1 MFPYPSGSKLHA
13 GHYYNYSIV
22 DSYCNMERYFGIKV
36 FQPFGFD
43 GHGLPA
49 ENAAR
54 LIGSDPETVT
64 KGNIS
69 AFIEQ
74 MKQMNTK
81 YDILLST
88 TDASYV
94 KWTQWLFTQLYERGL
109 AYKKLGIVNWCDSCE
124 TVLAN
129 EQCKDGKCDR
139 CGSSTVSKELD
150 QWYFRITDYKD
161 RLIKN
166 LDWIDYPKSTIE
178 QQRNWLANQQDWCV
192 SRQRKW
198 GCPIPIEGE
207 TDTLDTFVDSSFYY
221 VRFCDPGNPNEL
233 CSKEKYKQ
241 VDLYIGGSEHAC
253 MHLIYARF
261 INMFLYDIGVV
272 AEEEPFKK
280 LVHQGMIKYKGEKMS
295 KSRGNTVNLDGYN
308 PDEIRLYLMFLG
320 HYFDGGEWNDKH
332 IAGIK
337 RFMYKFKTWTDKIG
351 TDEIDMEKFKTT
363 IFAYTKSFKFNK
375 VVSEFMILVNNNKH
389 LSLTEEQGKQLIELF
404 RIYAPGFK

>member
-1 MFPYPSGSKLHA
+1 MFPYPSGSKLYA
-13 GHYYNYSIV
+13 GHYYNYSIM
-22 DSYCNMERYFGIKV
+22 DSYCNMERYLGIEV
-36 FQPFGFD
+36 MQPFGFD
-43 GHGLPA
+43 AFGLPA

-54 LIGSDPETVT
+54 LTGSSPKKVT
-64 KGNIS
+64 MENIA
-69 AFIEQ
+69 AFIDQ
-74 MKQMNTK
+74 MGQMNTK

-88 TDASYV
+88 TDASYM
-94 KWTQWLFTQLYERGL
+94 KWTQWLFMQLYERGL
-109 AYKKLGIVNWCDSCE
+109 AYKKMGIVNWCNSCE

-129 EQCKDGKCDR
+129 EQCKDDVCDR
-139 CGSSTVSKELD
+139 CGTKTTKKELD

-178 QQRNWLANQQDWCV
+178 QQKNWLANQQDWCV

-221 VRFCDPGNPNEL
+221 VRFCDSSNPNEL
-233 CSKEKYKQ
+233 CSKEVYKQ
-241 VDLYIGGSEHAC
+241 VDLYVGGSEHAC

-261 INMFLYDIGVV
+261 INMFLFDIGVV
-272 AEEEPFKK
+272 TEEEPFKR
-280 LVHQGMIKYKGEKMS
+280 LIHQGMIKYKGEKMS
-295 KSRGNTVNLDGYN
+295 KSKGNTVNLDGYN

-337 RFMYKFKTWTDKIG
+337 RFMYKFKTWTDKVG
-351 TDEIDMEKFKTT
+351 TDEIDINKFKTT

-375 VVSEFMILVNNNKH
+375 VISEFMILVNNNKH
-389 LSLTEEQGKQLIELF
+389 GSLTVEQSKELKDLF
-404 RIYAPGFK
+404 RIYAPGFN